1 MVSEMNQDASSEDRV
16 LRAELSRARKD
27 AVYGVARVAGS
38 FANDLA
44 EAREG
49 LRILLDAIEVHV
61 ALHGDPTGELTR
73 ARSAL
78 RPRAFGR

>member
-1 MVSEMNQDASSEDRV
+1 MAQDRQPDSEIV
-16 LRAELSRARKD
+16 LRRELADARRE

-49 LRILLDAIEVHV
+49 LRVLMAAIDAHV
-61 ALHGDPTGELTR
+61 ARHGDPTGEL
-73 ARSAL
+73 RSACDSV
-78 RPRAFGR
+78 RPRAFGRRR

>member
-1 MVSEMNQDASSEDRV
+1 MGEDRRPGSESAV
-16 LRAELSRARKD
+16 RRELAEARRE

-49 LRILLDAIEVHV
+49 LRILMAAIDAYI
-61 ALHGDPTGELTR
+61 ARYGDPTGEL
-73 ARSAL
+73 RSARDAV
-78 RPRAFGR
+78 RPRALGRRR